1 MLRNSKPD
9 TAMKFVI
16 SEKLKKYN
24 YYADPEIERCP
35 AHSLIIESPNN
46 RHTAI
51 IPNLYARL

>member
-1 MLRNSKPD
+1 
-9 TAMKFVI
+9 MKFVI